1 MSKPTPSHEIVY
13 GEDNYV
19 FVIRLEVPGGWLYNS
34 YDKSHS
40 VMGSAFVPFPYRR
53 TAHEMKC
60 VNMHDALVR
69 ALRDTYDLHFTG
81 VGPSLK
87 QIEELLA
94 KAEAE

>member
-1 MSKPTPSHEIVY
+1 MSKPTPRPWMAVPSTRDEYAIYQPNDKPFDVFSIARCSLRDNNEANAAHIV
-13 GEDNYV
+13 
-19 FVIRLEVPGGWLYNS
+19 
-34 YDKSHS
+34 
-40 VMGSAFVPFPYRR
+40 
-53 TAHEMKC
+53 KC

-81 VGPSLK
+81 DGPTLK